1 MASPPGASGRVP
13 HRLLVSDES
22 EDART
27 RGDGNAPGRSMAQVL
42 GVAARGVALQQVRW
56 AAALLAVLVAST
68 FALTP
73 AADSSA
79 QLIWAALTLVWA
91 ALLGGLPRSW
101 VRKRAGGQLAAGLLL
116 TLLLAMAPAA
126 LGDGSQRMTLLWLH
140 GFFSL
145 ALAAAMAAH
154 QVSVGMIMAGALGAS
169 LWGGLEAAPYGL
181 AFALACLATAQRVR
195 RNWGSTL
202 ARSMALSDRL
212 RQMERKRDAAL
223 KRDREKSRFLAIASH
238 DLRQPVHALGLFA
251 ATLHKRLSATADGA
265 ITGNLVRSI
274 EGLERSFTALLD
286 LSRLDEGVIPT
297 HVQAFMVGDLFR
309 RLQMQY
315 GGQAELAG
323 LGLRFSP
330 GGKAVISDAQLLER
344 ILANLI
350 QNAVRYTVKGGVVV
364 VARTTRSHLNLEVWD
379 TGCGIGAEEL
389 PHIFDEFYQVGRGE
403 RDRSQGLGMGLA
415 IVKRLTLLLGHRLEV
430 VSVPGRGS
438 MFRVGVPR
446 GSLAG
451 VDEESGAADTLPM
464 VSELAAAEMV
474 LVIDDEESIREGL
487 VMLLQEWGYQVIA
500 AANGDE
506 AERALAALEGRV
518 DLVLS
523 DLHLGPGPG
532 GNEVVASLRRLSGR
546 HIPAILVT
554 GDTAG
559 ARLKTVTGG
568 TDPVLFKP
576 VQAKELRNALRMA
589 FTRLDKQPSPS
600 KFGRR

>member
-1 MASPPGASGRVP
+1 M
-13 HRLLVSDES
+13 SDES
-22 EDART
+22 EDAKT
-27 RGDGNAPGRSMAQVL
+27 RGAGNVPGRSMAQVL
-42 GVAARGVALQQVRW
+42 GVAARGVALQQARW
-56 AAALLAVLVAST
+56 AGALLAVLVAST

-73 AADSSA
+73 AADSTA
-79 QLIWAALTLVWA
+79 QLVWALLTLIWAG
-91 ALLGGLPRSW
+91 LLGGLPRSW
-101 VRKRAGGQLAAGLLL
+101 VRKRSSTQLAAGLLL
-116 TLLLAMAPAA
+116 TLALAMGPAA
-126 LGDGSQRMTLLWLH
+126 LSDGSQRMTLLWLH
-140 GFFSL
+140 GLFSL

-154 QVSVGMIMAGALGAS
+154 QVSVGMITAGALAAS

-181 AFALACLATAQRVR
+181 AFALACAATAQRVR

-223 KRDREKSRFLAIASH
+223 KRDRDKSRFLAIASH

-379 TGCGIGAEEL
+379 TGCGISEEEL

-403 RDRSQGLGMGLA
+403 RDRTQGLGMGLA

-446 GSLAG
+446 GSLVG
-451 VDEESGAADTLPM
+451 VGEESGAADTLPM

-559 ARLKTVTGG
+559 AQLKTVTGG

-589 FTRLDKQPSPS
+589 FTRLDKQPLPS